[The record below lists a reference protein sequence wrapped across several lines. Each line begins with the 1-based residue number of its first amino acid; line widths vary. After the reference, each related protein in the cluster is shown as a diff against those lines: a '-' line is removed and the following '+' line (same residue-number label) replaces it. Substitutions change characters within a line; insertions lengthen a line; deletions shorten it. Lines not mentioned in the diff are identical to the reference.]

1 VRFYALE
8 VGRGVGS
15 LLLRGAT
22 GVRLFMAR
30 DYSRAVQQLAP
41 ALVLGADVLPAHPWL
56 GLTYLKLGRVDE
68 AVRLLEGAS
77 ERAVNRPSV
86 MAALAMAC
94 AEAGRDADARTVM
107 RTPEEQAREEY
118 FPRSWLAR
126 AYAASG
132 DKERAL
138 TWLERAY
145 EERDGWLTLAKV
157 DPTFDALREE
167 PRFRA
172 VLTKMGLP

>member
-1 VRFYALE
+1 
-8 VGRGVGS
+8 
-15 LLLRGAT
+15 
-22 GVRLFMAR
+22 M
-30 DYSRAVQQLAP
+30 AP
-41 ALVLGADVLPAHPWL
+41 ALALGADVLPAHPWL
-56 GLTYLKLGRVDE
+56 GLTYLELGRVDE

-77 ERAVNRPSV
+77 EKAVNRPSV
-86 MAALAMAC
+86 MAALAYGA
-94 AEAGRDADARTVM
+94 AGRDADARAVIQTL
-107 RTPEEQAREEY
+107 EERAREEY

-172 VLTKMGLP
+172 VLAKMGLP